1 MAAENLELPLDLDV
15 KEDVVFNASN
25 PLLMRQLSSCVGAGT
40 LMEKME
46 RWYLFVRDA
55 IRYDAGMMDVSEV
68 ANSASRTLENQKGH
82 GVQKSILFATGLRAM
97 GVPARLGLARVQNHL
112 SSQASNMPSSSH
124 GFTPH
129 GYAAYWQGERWIKCT
144 PVFNRSLCK
153 RLGTLPLEWTPGKNS
168 LHQPLDKSGERVMEI
183 TEDYGMFTQMPMG
196 LIQDELERAAPFGYR
211 NE

>member
-15 KEDVVFNASN
+15 KEDGVFNASN

-68 ANSASRTLENQKGH
+68 SNSASRTLENQKGH

-112 SSQASNMPSSSH
+112 SSQALNVPSASH

-144 PVFNRSLCK
+144 PVFNRSLCI

-168 LHQPLDKSGERVMEI
+168 LHQPLDKAGERVMEI

-196 LIQDELERAAPFGYR
+196 FIQDELERAASFGYR